1 VVIRR
6 RRFAVGGRGMWQ
18 VTYHRLFRG
27 KLACAGEDPQ
37 YSDTPVIEG
46 ARPKWCGEGQQ
57 QGSGRGEWFRKVSKG
72 FSCGRVR

>member
-6 RRFAVGGRGMWQ
+6 GRFAVGGRGMWQ

-37 YSDTPVIEG
+37 YSDNPVIEG
-46 ARPKWCGEGQQ
+46 ARQSGVGKGSNREVDVGNGFERFQKAFLAEG
-57 QGSGRGEWFRKVSKG
+57 
-72 FSCGRVR
+72 